1 MGIVKVQDLTNIG
14 NIADGDKLVGE
25 RVSGT
30 TGVLTFNGVLYD
42 TDFASDGI
50 MTRTAS
56 GVYANRTLTGTTN
69 MVDISNGD
77 GISGNPTFTIAS
89 TYAGGTSIASV
100 GTVTVGTWSADAIA
114 LNKIT
119 ALTASRAVAS
129 DASGF
134 LVSATTTATELGYVN
149 GVTSAIQTQL
159 NTKITISS
167 TDTLT
172 NKSIDADTNTITN
185 IENADIKAAAAIAV
199 DKLAAVT
206 ASRALVSDGSGFVSP
221 ATTTS
226 TEIGYVNGVT
236 SAIQTQLNTKA
247 PTASPTFT
255 GTVTIPTPFTIGAV
269 SVTATGTELNYVD
282 GVTSAIQT
290 QLNLKAPSISPSF
303 TTPALGTPSSG
314 VLTNCTGLPPAGLT
328 GMKAVI
334 QRVYTQTGAVATGTT
349 ILPIDDTIPQNTEG
363 VEFMTLAITPTNASN
378 ILEIRAIASISSSAS
393 GATAAGAALFQDTT
407 VGALAAVSTTLA
419 GQYYVNPCVI
429 CHTMVAG
436 TTSSTTFKIRAGD
449 SAAGTTTFNGQ
460 IGARLLGGV
469 YDSFIVITE
478 YKV

>member
-14 NIADGDKLVGE
+14 NIADGDTLVGE

-42 TDFASDGI
+42 ADFASDGI

-69 MVDISNGD
+69 MVDVSNGD

-159 NTKITISS
+159 NTKSPSASPTFTGTVTLPTPYTIG
-167 TDTLT
+167 
-172 NKSIDADTNTITN
+172 
-185 IENADIKAAAAIAV
+185 AV
-199 DKLAAVT
+199 SMT
-206 ASRALVSDGSGFVSP
+206 ATG
-221 ATTTS
+221 
-226 TEIGYVNGVT
+226 TELNYMAGVT
-236 SAIQTQLNTKA
+236 SAVQTQINTKA

-255 GTVTIPTPFTIGAV
+255 GTVTLPTPYTIGAV
-269 SVTATGTELNYVD
+269 SMTATGTELNYVA

-349 ILPIDDTIPQNTEG
+349 ILPIDDTIPQSGEG
-363 VEFMTLAITPTNASN
+363 IEFMTLAITPTNASN
-378 ILEIRAIASISSSAS
+378 ILEIRAVASISSSAA
-393 GATAAGAALFQDTT
+393 GATAAGAALFQDSTA
-407 VGALAAVSTTLA
+407 GALAAVSTTLA
-419 GQYYVNPCVI
+419 GQYYVNPCTI
-429 CHTMVAG
+429 NHTMVAG
-436 TTSSTTFKIRAGD
+436 TTSATTFKIRAGNN
-449 SAAGTTTFNGQ
+449 AAGTTTFNGQ

-478 YKV
+478 YQV

>member
-42 TDFASDGI
+42 ADFATPGMMATTS
-50 MTRTAS
+50 A
-56 GVYANRTLTGTTN
+56 GVYANRTLAGTTN
-69 MVDISNGD
+69 MIDVSNGD
-77 GISGNPTFTIAS
+77 GVSGNPTFTIAS
-89 TYAGGTSIASV
+89 TYAGGTSITSV
-100 GTVTVGTWSADAIA
+100 GTVTVGTWSATSIA

-149 GVTSAIQTQL
+149 GVTSAIQTQMDLKAPLASPTFTGTVVIPTPYTIGAVSMTATGTEL
-159 NTKITISS
+159 NYMVGVTSAVQTQLNNVMTISS

-199 DKLAAVT
+199 NKLAAVT
-206 ASRALVSDGSGFVSP
+206 VSRALVSDGSGFVSA

-236 SAIQTQLNTKA
+236 SAIQTQINT
-247 PTASPTFT
+247 
-255 GTVTIPTPFTIGAV
+255 
-269 SVTATGTELNYVD
+269 
-282 GVTSAIQT
+282 
-290 QLNLKAPSISPSF
+290 KAPSISPSF

-314 VLTNCTGLPPAGLT
+314 TLTNCTGLPPAGLT

-334 QRVYTQTGAVATGTT
+334 QRVYTQTGALATGTT
-349 ILPIDDTIPQNTEG
+349 ILPIDNTIPQSSEG
-363 VEFMTLAITPTNASN
+363 TQFMTLAITPTNASN
-378 ILEIRAIASISSSAS
+378 ILEIRAVASISSSAA
-393 GATAAGAALFQDTT
+393 GATAAGAALFQDSTA
-407 VGALAAVSTTLA
+407 GALAAVSTTLA

-429 CHTMVAG
+429 NHTMVAG

-449 SAAGTTTFNGQ
+449 NNAGTTTFNGQ

-469 YDSFIVITE
+469 YNSYIVITE